1 MGSSGGVG
9 CRWGS
14 SPECAGVCLGVG
26 NACFQIRHCSVPAP
40 GRVSCLVGGWSRVSY
55 FHSSTSQGLSTA
67 RAAEILARDGP
78 NALTPPPTTP
88 EWVKF
93 CRQLFGGF
101 SMLLWIGAILCFL
114 AYGIQAATEEEPQ
127 NDNVSSDSCA
137 RASSLP
143 VDVQLPLASGRLS
156 TPGRRSVGSGC
167 LQGPAFAP
175 ATEASLPTPGPVEA
189 LANATPPC
197 VVLLLR

>member
-1 MGSSGGVG
+1 MGTFA
-9 CRWGS
+9 CMFWGS
-14 SPECAGVCLGVG
+14 
-26 NACFQIRHCSVPAP
+26 
-40 GRVSCLVGGWSRVSY
+40 VSY
-55 FHSSTSQGLSTA
+55 LYSSASQGLTTA

-127 NDNVSSDSCA
+127 NDNVSSI
-137 RASSLP
+137 
-143 VDVQLPLASGRLS
+143 
-156 TPGRRSVGSGC
+156 
-167 LQGPAFAP
+167 
-175 ATEASLPTPGPVEA
+175 A
-189 LANATPPC
+189 LI
-197 VVLLLR
+197 

>member
-1 MGSSGGVG
+1 M
-9 CRWGS
+9 
-14 SPECAGVCLGVG
+14 
-26 NACFQIRHCSVPAP
+26 
-40 GRVSCLVGGWSRVSY
+40 SY
-55 FHSSTSQGLSTA
+55 FYSSISQGLTPA

-127 NDNVSSDSCA
+127 NDNVSA
-137 RASSLP
+137 VPSLWDDK
-143 VDVQLPLASGRLS
+143 VS
-156 TPGRRSVGSGC
+156 
-167 LQGPAFAP
+167 
-175 ATEASLPTPGPVEA
+175 
-189 LANATPPC
+189 
-197 VVLLLR
+197 

>member
-1 MGSSGGVG
+1 MDQLKKNFNLGIVGSLGHLGYCLPEPCGGSSSELGSGKYVSSLNPVLQLSSHQVG
-9 CRWGS
+9 AFACKSWRRLSYS
-14 SPECAGVCLGVG
+14 S
-26 NACFQIRHCSVPAP
+26 
-40 GRVSCLVGGWSRVSY
+40 
-55 FHSSTSQGLSTA
+55 SSTSQGLTTA

-127 NDNVSSDSCA
+127 NDNVSAILPHLACWVCMRYPQGLIHLEHFQKSVKLVTKHLCDSISDP
-137 RASSLP
+137 P
-143 VDVQLPLASGRLS
+143 VHGL
-156 TPGRRSVGSGC
+156 
-167 LQGPAFAP
+167 
-175 ATEASLPTPGPVEA
+175 
-189 LANATPPC
+189 
-197 VVLLLR
+197 